1 MVPLGLAITLPV
13 THWLGRNSYLI
24 SIACIILVT
33 GCVVG
38 ALWGRRDVGCVV
50 AAKEEYVEDDEFVG
64 LSALGLSADADV
76 EWAGSAAQLGRVVI
90 VHGPTAEVELARAEG
105 LATRTVRLGPGL
117 GMTPVAGDWVG
128 VQADRIIAIKPRTT
142 SLARPDANGE
152 SLQVLAANIDT
163 VMIVLPID
171 RGLNVKALERLS
183 VMAWE
188 SGACPVVVL
197 SKADVADCVDDCVVT
212 ARRIAPGIEV
222 IVTSSVTGEGIER
235 LRSLMGPGTTT
246 TMVGASGVGKTSLL
260 NALEGRC
267 EPVREVG
274 RDGQGRHTTT
284 TRRLYRLA
292 SGGVLL
298 DLPGIRSLDLWASD
312 AAIDET
318 FTDIAQAAKACQFS
332 DCSHVH
338 EPGCAVRDAIDRDL
352 IEPRRLESLWKVQRE
367 RDFQMRKV
375 DPAAMAAQRE
385 EWKRITKRIRQD
397 KHGKAS
403 W

>member
-267 EPVREVG
+267 DPCAR
-274 RDGQGRHTTT
+274 
-284 TRRLYRLA
+284 
-292 SGGVLL
+292 
-298 DLPGIRSLDLWASD
+298 WA
-312 AAIDET
+312 ET
-318 FTDIAQAAKACQFS
+318 
-332 DCSHVH
+332 
-338 EPGCAVRDAIDRDL
+338 VRDAT
-352 IEPRRLESLWKVQRE
+352 PRRLAGCTGWPVAECCWIFRVFDHWTCGRA
-367 RDFQMRKV
+367 MRLLTRLSPISPKRPR
-375 DPAAMAAQRE
+375 PASSVIVPTCMNPGARFVT
-385 EWKRITKRIRQD
+385 R
-397 KHGKAS
+397 
-403 W
+403 